1 MGLLV
6 NGKWQDRW
14 YDTESSDGKFE
25 RESAQFRHQI
35 GDKDFP
41 VEADRYHLY
50 VSLACPW
57 AHRTL
62 IFRKLKKLESLISV
76 SVVSPIMLE
85 QGWSFEQNEGSSGDP
100 LYGMTHLHELYTRDT
115 ADYTG
120 RVTVP
125 VLWDK
130 KQQRIVNNESADI
143 IRQFNTAFDGLT
155 GDTQNFYPAAL
166 HSDIESIN
174 EQVYHGVNNGVYRCG
189 FATTQAAYDEAYQ
202 QLFATLD
209 ALEARLSG
217 QAFLAGEQ
225 VTEADWRL
233 FTTLIRFDAVYHGHF
248 KCNRQRLEDFP
259 SLSNYLRQLYQWP
272 GIAETVDFS
281 HIKRHYYISHT
292 MINPTQVVPDG
303 PAIDYNRPHNRR

>member
-14 YDTESSDGKFE
+14 YDTDSSDGKFE

-130 KQQRIVNNESADI
+130 KTAAD
-143 IRQFNTAFDGLT
+143 
-155 GDTQNFYPAAL
+155 
-166 HSDIESIN
+166 
-174 EQVYHGVNNGVYRCG
+174 C
-189 FATTQAAYDEAYQ
+189 
-202 QLFATLD
+202 
-209 ALEARLSG
+209 
-217 QAFLAGEQ
+217 
-225 VTEADWRL
+225 
-233 FTTLIRFDAVYHGHF
+233 
-248 KCNRQRLEDFP
+248 
-259 SLSNYLRQLYQWP
+259 
-272 GIAETVDFS
+272 
-281 HIKRHYYISHT
+281 
-292 MINPTQVVPDG
+292 
-303 PAIDYNRPHNRR
+303 